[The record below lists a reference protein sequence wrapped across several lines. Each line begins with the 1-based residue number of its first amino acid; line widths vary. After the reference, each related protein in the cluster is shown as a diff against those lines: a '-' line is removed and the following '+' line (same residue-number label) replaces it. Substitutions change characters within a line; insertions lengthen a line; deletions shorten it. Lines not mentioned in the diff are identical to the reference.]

1 MKNRRESDD
10 ALAAEYAL
18 GTLRNPA
25 RLHFERRLKTDKEL
39 AERVAKWQTLLSG
52 LDSSLMPV
60 IPPANVWKKIALNL
74 PQNTTSPRWKKQALS
89 WGLAAG
95 LGFLSLTTWFYW
107 PGSSLQPLA
116 VLSGSLQG
124 EWIISTDT
132 DRNIVRVSPLNMTTV
147 SDTRSLQL
155 WMIPA
160 GSKPISIGLLDPKSA
175 QQFTLTTRRLVK
187 GTVMAISLEPVG
199 GSPTGQPTGP
209 VVFSAVLKT

>member
-1 MKNRRESDD
+1 MNNKRESDD

-25 RLHFERRLKTDKEL
+25 RLHFERRMKTDREL

-52 LDSSLMPV
+52 LDRSLIPV
-60 IPPANVWKKIALNL
+60 IPPARVWKKIAVDL
-74 PQNTTSPRWKKQALS
+74 PQKPTSPRWKKHVIS

-95 LGFLSLTTWFYW
+95 LGCVSLSAWFYW
-107 PGSSLQPLA
+107 PGAELQPVA

-124 EWIISTDT
+124 EWIISADT
-132 DRNIVRVSPLNMTTV
+132 GRNTVRVSPLNMAAV
-147 SDTRSLQL
+147 SDTQSLQL

-160 GSKPISIGLLDPKSA
+160 GSKPISIGLLDTKTPQEFTLKSA
-175 QQFTLTTRRLVK
+175 GLEK
-187 GTVMAISLEPVG
+187 GTVMAISLEPAG